1 MDMSSY
7 RDLFLSETREH
18 INNLNKLVVK
28 LEKEPS
34 DKETIDAL
42 FREAHSIKGM
52 AATMGFDST
61 AQLSHHLEDLLDGF
75 RATGNVPSETIDY
88 LLSGIDLLEGL
99 LDDLE
104 ADRGER
110 SIEEFMAQGPAEK
123 APEAATEE
131 AEETVLVVEAVENEE
146 EEQDGE
152 MLVAVAVE
160 PEEELIAV
168 EEGLSQQKTET
179 EQEAVEDA
187 PEEADEEIL
196 GEPDTSQV
204 LVDLAEN
211 TPAASARGMLILRE
225 LEKAGELKTS
235 KPDMAALREG
245 APCQQINAWLCTS
258 LSKPHIEE
266 ALRKISGVEKVQFID
281 DRRKEDRRSRGEE
294 VRTIRVRTDLLDQ
307 FVNLTGEL
315 ITHRYMLN
323 VASEGRDW
331 YDLNQTLGQASRL
344 IDDLHH
350 HVLQARLMPLEN
362 ITGRLP
368 RIVRDLSRK
377 SDKKVA
383 FHLKGADVGIDR
395 AILEEL
401 TDPLVHLVRNAVDH
415 GITKEG
421 NVTVS
426 ARREKDLVLV
436 EVADDG
442 KGMSANKLRQRAV
455 DRGLMTQPQADA
467 LSDRDA
473 LMLVCQPGFST
484 AEEVTE
490 TSGRGVG
497 MDVVKA
503 AVTNLGGSLDI
514 VSEPGK
520 GTRFQMRLPLSVSI
534 IKVLLVS
541 CSGNPIAIPVT
552 RVHRTLDLPSE
563 EIQSSGHQRVFR
575 LDEEVINL
583 YTLTDALNLP
593 KVEAGDT
600 TWVVITEVQG
610 RRIGLQVDR
619 FLGQREAFVKSL
631 GFPLNLLTGLSG
643 ATVEGDGRVV
653 FIVDPQAL
661 LETRQIFTD

>member
-18 INNLNKLVVK
+18 INNLNKLVVT
-28 LEKEPS
+28 LEEEPGNR
-34 DKETIDAL
+34 ETIDAL

-52 AATMGFDST
+52 AATMGFDRT
-61 AQLSHHLEDLLDGF
+61 AKLSHHLEDLLDGF
-75 RATGNVPSETIDY
+75 RETGKVPSATVDY
-88 LLSGIDLLEGL
+88 LLDGIDLLEGL

-104 ADRGER
+104 ADRPERDTEAFLSRTPGE
-110 SIEEFMAQGPAEK
+110 EQAET
-123 APEAATEE
+123 P
-131 AEETVLVVEAVENEE
+131 VLVAEAIENDEE
-146 EEQDGE
+146 EL
-152 MLVAVAVE
+152 LVAVAIEDEGEEATVEVEVAQQEESSISE
-160 PEEELIAV
+160 PETPSPA
-168 EEGLSQQKTET
+168 S
-179 EQEAVEDA
+179 EDL
-187 PEEADEEIL
+187 PD
-196 GEPDTSQV
+196 GEPDTFQV
-204 LVDLAEN
+204 LVELDEN
-211 TPAASARGMLILRE
+211 TPAAAARGMLILRE
-225 LEKAGELKTS
+225 LEKSGELKSS

-245 APCQQINAWLCTS
+245 APCQQVQAWLRTS
-258 LSKPHIEE
+258 LRKEHIEE
-266 ALRKISGVEKVQFID
+266 ALCKINGVNKVQFID
-281 DRRKEDRRSRGEE
+281 DRRKEDRRDRGED

-323 VASEGRDW
+323 TASAGRDW
-331 YDLNQTLGQASRL
+331 NELNQTLAQAGRL

-377 SDKKVA
+377 TDKKVTLQ
-383 FHLKGADVGIDR
+383 LKGADVGIDR
-395 AILEEL
+395 VILEEL

-415 GITKEG
+415 GIEKEG
-421 NVTVS
+421 EVTVS

-436 EVADDG
+436 EVADNG
-442 KGMSANKLRQRAV
+442 KGMSPERLRQRAV
-455 DRGLMTQPQADA
+455 ERGLMTRNQADN

-484 AEEVTE
+484 AKEITE

-503 AVTNLGGSLDI
+503 AVSNLGGTLDI
-514 VSEPGK
+514 LSSPGQ

-534 IKVLLVS
+534 IKILQVS
-541 CSGNPIAIPVT
+541 CSGHPVAIPVT
-552 RVHRTLDLPSE
+552 RVQRTLDLPTK
-563 EIQSSGHQRVFR
+563 EIQRSGRQRVFR
-575 LDEEVINL
+575 LEEEVINL
-583 YTLTDALNLP
+583 YALTEALDLP
-593 KVEAGDT
+593 AVEAGET
-600 TWVVITEVQG
+600 TWVVLTEVQG
-610 RRIGLQVDR
+610 RRIGLEVDR

-631 GFPLNLLTGLSG
+631 GFPLNFLTGLSG

-661 LETRQIFTD
+661 LENRQLFANE